1 MYARDWLQLIQ
12 YSMDVYI
19 YIYMMYSYILFCI
32 LQGCGH
38 LLDHL
43 QTQQE
48 WRHPCRVWCIHVAG
62 VLHLPGLS
70 GDQRWYV
77 LYHHKSPETDSL
89 FIRLFL
95 LTSEKTLN
103 RRITGVCHQL
113 LVDAPHKDPAMQ
125 EAFPCQDAIMISI
138 TNRHISQI
146 HLPLSL
152 NLYANVYLSNCNAV
166 VQWFHIGCILH
177 LPHRFWSPRD
187 GKLNH
192 NEEIDCILMD
202 LKVHSWFR

>member
-1 MYARDWLQLIQ
+1 MYARDWLIQLIQ
-12 YSMDVYI
+12 YSMYI
-19 YIYMMYSYILFCI
+19 YIYIIIYIHIYIYIWRYTMYSYILFCI

-48 WRHPCRVWCIHVAG
+48 WRHPYRVWCIHVAG

-77 LYHHKSPETDSL
+77 LYRHKSPETWL
-89 FIRLFL
+89 FTLP
-95 LTSEKTLN
+95 SEKTWN
-103 RRITGVCHQL
+103 RCITGIYHRL
-113 LVDAPHKDPAMQ
+113 LVDAPHKDPALQ

-146 HLPLSL
+146 HPPLSL
-152 NLYANVYLSNCNAV
+152 N
-166 VQWFHIGCILH
+166 
-177 LPHRFWSPRD
+177 
-187 GKLNH
+187 
-192 NEEIDCILMD
+192 
-202 LKVHSWFR
+202 